1 MAEFKKLKVRLICRT
16 MPAIPLEEGA
26 LDVGM
31 QDKAQSVHA
40 GQKQK
45 DGSMFFECDLETRLD
60 DSTGRV
66 TFRGP
71 FVHGTPEARFLY
83 LSWKRKDASSSPWYW
98 RVKVPLSGITW
109 KDVSLAKPSEVL
121 EADITNRRPHATDSI
136 TWRLSRADVA

>member
-1 MAEFKKLKVRLICRT
+1 MAEFKKLKVRLIYRT
-16 MPAIPLEEGA
+16 MPAIPPEEGT

-31 QDKAQSVHA
+31 QDKAQAVHA

-45 DGSMFFECDLETRLD
+45 DGSMFFECDLDAGID
-60 DSTGRV
+60 DSTERL

-109 KDVSLAKPSEVL
+109 EDVSSVKPSEVL
-121 EADITNRRPHATDSI
+121 EADITNRRPHATAPI
-136 TWRLSRADVA
+136 AWRRSRADAA